1 MQLEHNKYIVLAIMN
16 MNVLRIR
23 CYINL
28 IGKIKHLWNMKLQ
41 LLKRQCPFLWVS
53 VLQVKRC
60 SRWAPMQDYVMQMS
74 NLF

>member
-1 MQLEHNKYIVLAIMN
+1 MQLEHNKYIVLEIMN

-23 CYINL
+23 CYTNL

-41 LLKRQCPFLWVS
+41 LLKRRCPLRLS